1 MRSQEE
7 KRDIITTIRMSEKQR
22 KTIQEKANM
31 RRMAMGSYLVYAAV
45 NSKTEFDPVMAVHA
59 QNILNIARELA
70 KKYQPELLEKI
81 NEEELRLW
89 CM

>member
-1 MRSQEE
+1 MRSQDE

-22 KTIQEKANM
+22 KQIQEKADM
-31 RRMAMGSYLVYAAV
+31 RRMTMGSYLVYAAV
-45 NSKTEFDPVMAVHA
+45 NSKTEFDPVITVHA
-59 QNILNIARELA
+59 QTILNIARELA